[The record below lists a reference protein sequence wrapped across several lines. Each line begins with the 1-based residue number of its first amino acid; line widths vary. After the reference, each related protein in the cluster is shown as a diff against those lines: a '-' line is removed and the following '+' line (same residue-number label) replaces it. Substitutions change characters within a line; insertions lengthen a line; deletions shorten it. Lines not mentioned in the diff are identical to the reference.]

1 MPTGA
6 IPGDQALDP
15 LPAAFD
21 WLPDF
26 AKGQVFN
33 RDNCRTPMQ
42 WEAGPNAGFTRAGAT
57 PWLPVLPGSE
67 KLNVASQRKDPNSLW
82 HTNQSLLQIREESP
96 ALKWGSLRWLPE
108 YVRGDILG
116 FERIYHS
123 QSLRILIN
131 ISEEVQQ
138 LDVPANS
145 SVLFSSG
152 AATLEGGM
160 LQLPPN
166 TGVILR

>member
-1 MPTGA
+1 GT

-42 WEAGPNAGFTRAGAT
+42 WEAGPNAGFTRAGVT
-57 PWLPVLPGSE
+57 PWLPVLSGSNE
-67 KLNVASQRKDPNSLW
+67 INVASQREDPNSLW
-82 HTNQSLLQIREESP
+82 HTNQTLLQIRNQSP
-96 ALKWGSLRWLPE
+96 SLKWGSLRWLPE
-108 YVRGDILG
+108 FDQGNLLAYD
-116 FERIYHS
+116 RIYRD

-131 ISEEVQQ
+131 ISEEAEQVAI
-138 LDVPANS
+138 PGKWA
-145 SVLFSSG
+145 VLFASG
-152 AATLEGGM
+152 PATLEDGT
-160 LQLPPN
+160 LNLPPN